1 MIEIDFN
8 GGIISVLKIATR
20 KSPLAL
26 WQAEFVKSKLASLY
40 PDLKIEL
47 VKMTTQGDQILN
59 SPLSKIGGKSLFI
72 KELEVGMNEGRADIA
87 VHSMKDVPYELPQG
101 FEIGAILERE
111 NPFDAF
117 VSNDYNSISD
127 LPNGAKLGSCS
138 LRRIVQIKAI
148 RPDLEILDLRGN
160 VNTRLKKLDDGEYD
174 AIILACSGLSRLG
187 FEDRIKQDL
196 SPDESLPAVGQGA
209 LGIEIKANDQE
220 IRSLIEPL
228 SHKRTMTEVSAERAL
243 NATLQG
249 GCSVAIGAF
258 ATSKGSELKL
268 CGMVGNVNSGEIIRV
283 EELGETSN
291 PIDLGIRAANKL
303 LSLGARELLNEK

>member
-1 MIEIDFN
+1 M
-8 GGIISVLKIATR
+8 LKIATR

-26 WQAEFVKSKLASLY
+26 WQAEFVKSKLETIY
-40 PDLKIEL
+40 PDLKVEL

-72 KELEVGMNEGRADIA
+72 KELEVGIMEGRADIA

-111 NPFDAF
+111 SPFDAF
-117 VSNDYNSISD
+117 VSNDFNSIQD
-127 LPNGAKLGSCS
+127 LPVGARLGSCS
-138 LRRIVQIKAI
+138 LRRIVQVKAL

-174 AIILACSGLSRLG
+174 AIILACSGLARLG
-187 FEDRIKQDL
+187 FDNRIKQDL
-196 SPDESLPAVGQGA
+196 SPDDSLPAVGQGA
-209 LGIEIKANDQE
+209 LGIEIKANDHE
-220 IRSLIEPL
+220 ISNLIKPL
-228 SHKRTMTEVSAERAL
+228 IHQKTQIEVNAERAL
-243 NATLQG
+243 NTTLQG

-258 ATSKGSELKL
+258 ATSEDSKL
-268 CGMVGNVNSGEIIRV
+268 TLSGMVGNVDSGEIIRV
-283 EELGETSN
+283 QETGEKSKQ
-291 PIDLGIRAANKL
+291 IDLGIRAAKKL

>member
-1 MIEIDFN
+1 M
-8 GGIISVLKIATR
+8 LKIATR

-26 WQAEFVKSKLASLY
+26 WQAEFVKSKLEDIY
-40 PDLKIEL
+40 PDLKVEL

-72 KELEVGMNEGRADIA
+72 KELEVGIMEGRADIA

-111 NPFDAF
+111 SPFDAF
-117 VSNDYNSISD
+117 VSNDFNSIQD
-127 LPNGAKLGSCS
+127 LPVGARLGSCS
-138 LRRIVQIKAI
+138 LRRIVQVKAL

-174 AIILACSGLSRLG
+174 AIILACSGLARLG
-187 FEDRIKQDL
+187 FDNRIKQDL
-196 SPDESLPAVGQGA
+196 SPDDSLPAVGQGA
-209 LGIEIKANDQE
+209 LGIEIKANDHE
-220 IRSLIEPL
+220 ISSLIKPL
-228 SHKRTMTEVSAERAL
+228 IHQKTQIEVNAERAL
-243 NATLQG
+243 NTTLQG

-258 ATSKGSELKL
+258 ATSEDSKL
-268 CGMVGNVNSGEIIRV
+268 TLSGMVGNVDSGEIIRV
-283 EELGETSN
+283 QETGETSK
-291 PIDLGIRAANKL
+291 PIDLGIRAAKKL

>member
-1 MIEIDFN
+1 MKSILF
-8 GGIISVLKIATR
+8 GGIITVLKIATR

-26 WQAEFVKSKLASLY
+26 WQAEFVKSNLESLN
-40 PDLKIEL
+40 PGLDVEL

-72 KELEVGMNEGRADIA
+72 KELEVGMMEGRADIA

-117 VSNDYNSISD
+117 VSNAFNSIGD
-127 LPNGAKLGSCS
+127 LPIGARVGSCS
-138 LRRIVQIKAI
+138 LRRIVQLKAL
-148 RPDLEILDLRGN
+148 RPDLVILDLRGN

-174 AIILACSGLSRLG
+174 AIILACSGLIRLG
-187 FEDRIKQDL
+187 FEDRIKQHL
-196 SPDESLPAVGQGA
+196 SPETSLPAVGQGA
-209 LGIEIKANDQE
+209 LGIEIRANDHE
-220 IRSLIEPL
+220 ISGLVKPLI
-228 SHKRTMTEVSAERAL
+228 HKKTLNEVSAERAL

-258 ATSKGSELKL
+258 ATSNGSELKL
-268 CGMVGNVNSGEIIRV
+268 SGMVGNVASGKILRV
-283 EELGETSN
+283 EELGDMN
-291 PIDLGIRAANKL
+291 KPLDLGIITAKKL
-303 LSLGARELLNEK
+303 LSLGARELLNET

>member
-1 MIEIDFN
+1 
-8 GGIISVLKIATR
+8 VLKIATR
-20 KSPLAL
+20 KSPLAI
-26 WQAEFVKSKLASLY
+26 WQAEFVKSKLENIY
-40 PDLKIEL
+40 PDLKVEL

-72 KELEVGMNEGRADIA
+72 KELEVGIMEGRADIA

-117 VSNDYNSISD
+117 VSNDFNSIQD
-127 LPNGAKLGSCS
+127 LPIGAKLGSCS
-138 LRRIVQIKAI
+138 LRRIVQVKAM

-174 AIILACSGLSRLG
+174 AIILACSGLTRLG
-187 FEDRIKQDL
+187 FDNRIKQDL
-196 SPDESLPAVGQGA
+196 SPDDSLPAVGQGA
-209 LGIEIKANDQE
+209 LGIEIKANDHE
-220 IRSLIEPL
+220 ISSLIKPL
-228 SHKRTMTEVSAERAL
+228 IHQKTQIEVNAERAL
-243 NATLQG
+243 NTALQG

-258 ATSKGSELKL
+258 AMSEDSKLTLS
-268 CGMVGNVNSGEIIRV
+268 GMVGNVDSGEIIRV
-283 EELGETSN
+283 QETGETSK
-291 PIDLGIRAANKL
+291 PIDLGIRAAKKL

>member
-1 MIEIDFN
+1 M
-8 GGIISVLKIATR
+8 LKIATR

-26 WQAEFVKSKLASLY
+26 WQAEFVKSKLETIY
-40 PDLKIEL
+40 PDLKVEL

-72 KELEVGMNEGRADIA
+72 KELEVGIMEGRADIA

-111 NPFDAF
+111 SPFDAF
-117 VSNDYNSISD
+117 VSNDFSSIQD
-127 LPNGAKLGSCS
+127 LPVGARLGSCS
-138 LRRIVQIKAI
+138 LRRIVQVKAM

-174 AIILACSGLSRLG
+174 AIILACSGLARLG
-187 FEDRIKQDL
+187 FDNRIKQDL
-196 SPDESLPAVGQGA
+196 SPDDSLPAVGQGA
-209 LGIEIKANDQE
+209 LGIEIEANDHD
-220 IRSLIEPL
+220 ISSLIKPL
-228 SHKRTMTEVSAERAL
+228 IHKKTQIEVSAERAL

-258 ATSKGSELKL
+258 ATSEDSKL
-268 CGMVGNVNSGEIIRV
+268 TLSGMVGNVDSGEIIRV
-283 EELGETSN
+283 QETGETSK
-291 PIDLGIRAANKL
+291 PIDLGIRAAKKL

>member
-1 MIEIDFN
+1 M
-8 GGIISVLKIATR
+8 LKIATR

-26 WQAEFVKSKLASLY
+26 WQGEFVKSKLEAIY
-40 PDLKIEL
+40 PDLKVEL

-72 KELEVGMNEGRADIA
+72 KELEVGIMEGRADIA

-111 NPFDAF
+111 SPFDAF
-117 VSNDYNSISD
+117 VSNDFNSIQD
-127 LPNGAKLGSCS
+127 LPVGARLGSCS
-138 LRRIVQIKAI
+138 LRRIVQVKAL

-174 AIILACSGLSRLG
+174 AIILACSGLARLG
-187 FEDRIKQDL
+187 FDNRIKQDL
-196 SPDESLPAVGQGA
+196 SPDDSLPAVGQGA
-209 LGIEIKANDQE
+209 LGIEIEANDHE
-220 IRSLIEPL
+220 ISSLIKPL
-228 SHKRTMTEVSAERAL
+228 IHKKTQIEVSAERAL

-258 ATSKGSELKL
+258 ATSEDSKL
-268 CGMVGNVNSGEIIRV
+268 TLSGMVGNVDSGEIIRV
-283 EELGETSN
+283 QETGETSK
-291 PIDLGIRAANKL
+291 PIDLGIRAAKKL

>member
-117 VSNDYNSISD
+117 VSNDYNTIEE
-127 LPNGAKLGSCS
+127 LPIGAKLGSCS
-138 LRRIVQIKAI
+138 LRRIVQIKAM

-209 LGIEIKANDQE
+209 LGIEIKVNDHK
-220 IRSLIEPL
+220 ISSLIEPL

>member
-1 MIEIDFN
+1 M
-8 GGIISVLKIATR
+8 LKIATR

-26 WQAEFVKSKLASLY
+26 WQAEFVKSKLETIY
-40 PDLKIEL
+40 PDLKVEL

-72 KELEVGMNEGRADIA
+72 KELEVGIMEGRADIA

-111 NPFDAF
+111 SPFDAF
-117 VSNDYNSISD
+117 VSNDFNSIQD
-127 LPNGAKLGSCS
+127 LPIGAKLGSCS
-138 LRRIVQIKAI
+138 LRRIVQVKAM

-174 AIILACSGLSRLG
+174 AIILACSGLTRLG
-187 FEDRIKQDL
+187 FDNRIKQDL
-196 SPDESLPAVGQGA
+196 SPDDSLPAVGQGA
-209 LGIEIKANDQE
+209 LGIEIKANDHE
-220 IRSLIEPL
+220 ISGLIKPL
-228 SHKRTMTEVSAERAL
+228 IHQKTQIEVNAERAL
-243 NATLQG
+243 NTTLQG

-258 ATSKGSELKL
+258 ATSEDSKL
-268 CGMVGNVNSGEIIRV
+268 TLSGMVGNVDSGEIIRIQ
-283 EELGETSN
+283 ETGETSK
-291 PIDLGIRAANKL
+291 PIDLGIRAAKKL

>member
-117 VSNDYNSISD
+117 VSNDYNNIEE
-127 LPNGAKLGSCS
+127 LPIGAKLGSCS
-138 LRRIVQIKAI
+138 LRRIVQIKAM

-196 SPDESLPAVGQGA
+196 SPNDSLPAVGQGA
-209 LGIEIKANDQE
+209 LGIEIKANDHK
-220 IRSLIEPL
+220 ISSLIEPL

-268 CGMVGNVNSGEIIRV
+268 CGMVGNVDSGEIIRV

-291 PIDLGIRAANKL
+291 PIDLGVRAANKL
-303 LSLGARELLNEK
+303 LSLGARELLKEK

>member
-1 MIEIDFN
+1 
-8 GGIISVLKIATR
+8 VLKIATR

-26 WQAEFVKSKLASLY
+26 WQAEFVKSKLETIY
-40 PDLKIEL
+40 PDLKVEL

-72 KELEVGMNEGRADIA
+72 KELEVGIMEGRADIA

-111 NPFDAF
+111 SPYDAF
-117 VSNDYNSISD
+117 VSNDFNSIQD
-127 LPNGAKLGSCS
+127 LPVGARLGSCS
-138 LRRIVQIKAI
+138 LRRIVQVKAL

-174 AIILACSGLSRLG
+174 AIILACSGLARLG
-187 FEDRIKQDL
+187 FDNRIKQDL
-196 SPDESLPAVGQGA
+196 SPDDSLPAVGQGA
-209 LGIEIKANDQE
+209 LGIEIEANDHE
-220 IRSLIEPL
+220 ISSLIKPL
-228 SHKRTMTEVSAERAL
+228 IHKKTQIEVSAERAL

-258 ATSKGSELKL
+258 ATSEDSKL
-268 CGMVGNVNSGEIIRV
+268 TLSGMVGNVDSGEIIRV
-283 EELGETSN
+283 QETGETSK
-291 PIDLGIRAANKL
+291 PIDLGIRAAKKL

>member
-1 MIEIDFN
+1 M
-8 GGIISVLKIATR
+8 LKIATR

-26 WQAEFVKSKLASLY
+26 WQAEFVKSKLETIY
-40 PDLKIEL
+40 PDLKVEL

-72 KELEVGMNEGRADIA
+72 KELEVGIMEGRADIA
-87 VHSMKDVPYELPQG
+87 VHSMKDIPYELPQG

-111 NPFDAF
+111 SPFDAF
-117 VSNDYNSISD
+117 VSNDFNSIQD
-127 LPNGAKLGSCS
+127 LPVGARLGSCS
-138 LRRIVQIKAI
+138 LRRIVQVKAL

-174 AIILACSGLSRLG
+174 AIILACSGLARLG
-187 FEDRIKQDL
+187 FDTRIKQDL
-196 SPDESLPAVGQGA
+196 SPDDSLPAVGQGA
-209 LGIEIKANDQE
+209 LGIEIEANDHE
-220 IRSLIEPL
+220 ISSLIKPL
-228 SHKRTMTEVSAERAL
+228 IHKKTQIEVSAERAL

-258 ATSKGSELKL
+258 ATSEDSKL
-268 CGMVGNVNSGEIIRV
+268 TLSGMVGNVDSGEIIRV
-283 EELGETSN
+283 QETGETSK
-291 PIDLGIRAANKL
+291 PIDLGIRAAKKL

>member
-117 VSNDYNSISD
+117 VSNDYNTIEE
-127 LPNGAKLGSCS
+127 LPIGAKLGSCS
-138 LRRIVQIKAI
+138 LRRIVQVKAI

-160 VNTRLKKLDDGEYD
+160 VNTRLKKLDDGDYD

-196 SPDESLPAVGQGA
+196 SPNDSLPAVGQGA
-209 LGIEIKANDQE
+209 LGIEIKVNDHK
-220 IRSLIEPL
+220 ISSLIEPL

-268 CGMVGNVNSGEIIRV
+268 CGMVGNVDSGEIIRV

>member
-1 MIEIDFN
+1 MIGIDFN

-117 VSNDYNSISD
+117 VSNDYNTIEE
-127 LPNGAKLGSCS
+127 LPIGAKLGSCS
-138 LRRIVQIKAI
+138 LRRIVQIKAM

-196 SPDESLPAVGQGA
+196 SPNDSLPAVGQGA
-209 LGIEIKANDQE
+209 LGIEIKANDHK
-220 IRSLIEPL
+220 ISSLIEPL

-268 CGMVGNVNSGEIIRV
+268 CGMVGNVDSGEIIRV

-291 PIDLGIRAANKL
+291 PIDLGVRAANKL

>member
-1 MIEIDFN
+1 
-8 GGIISVLKIATR
+8 VLKIATR
-20 KSPLAL
+20 KSPLAI
-26 WQAEFVKSKLASLY
+26 WQAEFVKSKLENIY
-40 PDLKIEL
+40 PDLKVEL

-72 KELEVGMNEGRADIA
+72 KELEVGIMEGRADIA

-111 NPFDAF
+111 SPFDAF
-117 VSNDYNSISD
+117 VSNDFNSIQD
-127 LPNGAKLGSCS
+127 LPIGAKLGSCS
-138 LRRIVQIKAI
+138 LRRIVQVKAM

-174 AIILACSGLSRLG
+174 AIILACSGLTRLG
-187 FEDRIKQDL
+187 FDNRIKQDL
-196 SPDESLPAVGQGA
+196 SPDDSLPAVGQGA
-209 LGIEIKANDQE
+209 LGIEIKANDHE
-220 IRSLIEPL
+220 ISSLIKPL
-228 SHKRTMTEVSAERAL
+228 IHKKTQIEVSAERAL

-258 ATSKGSELKL
+258 ATSEDSKL
-268 CGMVGNVNSGEIIRV
+268 TLSGMVGNVDSGEIIRV
-283 EELGETSN
+283 QETGETSK
-291 PIDLGIRAANKL
+291 PTDLGLRAAKKL

>member
-1 MIEIDFN
+1 M
-8 GGIISVLKIATR
+8 LKIATR

-26 WQAEFVKSKLASLY
+26 WQAEFVKSKLETIY
-40 PDLKIEL
+40 PDLKVEL

-72 KELEVGMNEGRADIA
+72 KELEVGIMEGRADIA

-111 NPFDAF
+111 SPFDAF
-117 VSNDYNSISD
+117 VSNDFNSIQD
-127 LPNGAKLGSCS
+127 LPVGARLGSCS
-138 LRRIVQIKAI
+138 LRRIVQVKAL

-174 AIILACSGLSRLG
+174 AIILACSGLARLG
-187 FEDRIKQDL
+187 FNNRIKQDL
-196 SPDESLPAVGQGA
+196 SPEDSLPAVGQGA
-209 LGIEIKANDQE
+209 LGIEIEANDHE
-220 IRSLIEPL
+220 ISSLIKPL
-228 SHKRTMTEVSAERAL
+228 IHKKTQIEVSAERAL

-258 ATSKGSELKL
+258 ATSEDSKL
-268 CGMVGNVNSGEIIRV
+268 TLSGMVGNVDSGEIIRV
-283 EELGETSN
+283 QETGETSK
-291 PIDLGIRAANKL
+291 PIDLGIRAAKKL

>member
-1 MIEIDFN
+1 M
-8 GGIISVLKIATR
+8 LKIATR

-26 WQAEFVKSKLASLY
+26 WQAEFVKSKLENIY
-40 PDLKIEL
+40 PDLKVEL

-72 KELEVGMNEGRADIA
+72 KELEVGIMEGRADIA

-117 VSNDYNSISD
+117 VSNDFNSIQD
-127 LPNGAKLGSCS
+127 LPIGAKLGSCS
-138 LRRIVQIKAI
+138 LRRIVQVKAM

-174 AIILACSGLSRLG
+174 AIILACSGLTRLG
-187 FEDRIKQDL
+187 FDNRIKQDL
-196 SPDESLPAVGQGA
+196 SPDDSLPAVGQGA
-209 LGIEIKANDQE
+209 LGIEIKANDHE
-220 IRSLIEPL
+220 ISSLIKPL
-228 SHKRTMTEVSAERAL
+228 IHQKTQIEVNAERAL
-243 NATLQG
+243 NTALQG

-258 ATSKGSELKL
+258 ATSEDSKL
-268 CGMVGNVNSGEIIRV
+268 TLSGMVGNVDSGEIIRV
-283 EELGETSN
+283 QETGETSK
-291 PIDLGIRAANKL
+291 PIDLGIRAAKKL

>member
-117 VSNDYNSISD
+117 VSNDYNTIEE
-127 LPNGAKLGSCS
+127 LPIGAKLGSCS

-209 LGIEIKANDQE
+209 LGIEIKVNDHK
-220 IRSLIEPL
+220 ISSLIEPL

-243 NATLQG
+243 NTTLQG

-268 CGMVGNVNSGEIIRV
+268 CGMVGNVDSGEIIRV

-291 PIDLGIRAANKL
+291 PIDLGVRAANKL

>member
-1 MIEIDFN
+1 M
-8 GGIISVLKIATR
+8 LKIATR

-26 WQAEFVKSKLASLY
+26 WQAEFVKSKLETIY
-40 PDLKIEL
+40 PDLKVEL

-72 KELEVGMNEGRADIA
+72 KELEVGIMEGRADIA
-87 VHSMKDVPYELPQG
+87 VHSMKDIPYELPQG

-111 NPFDAF
+111 SPFDAF
-117 VSNDYNSISD
+117 VSNNFYSIQD
-127 LPNGAKLGSCS
+127 LPVGARLGSCS
-138 LRRIVQIKAI
+138 LRRIVQVKAL

-174 AIILACSGLSRLG
+174 AIILACSGLARLG
-187 FEDRIKQDL
+187 FDNRIKQDL
-196 SPDESLPAVGQGA
+196 SPDDSLPAVGQGA
-209 LGIEIKANDQE
+209 LGIEIEANDHE
-220 IRSLIEPL
+220 ISSLIKPL
-228 SHKRTMTEVSAERAL
+228 IHKKTQIEVSAERAL

-258 ATSKGSELKL
+258 ATSEDSKL
-268 CGMVGNVNSGEIIRV
+268 TLSGMVGNVDSGEIIRV
-283 EELGETSN
+283 QETGETSK
-291 PIDLGIRAANKL
+291 PIDLGIRAAKKL

>member
-1 MIEIDFN
+1 M
-8 GGIISVLKIATR
+8 LKIATR

-26 WQAEFVKSKLASLY
+26 WQAEFVKSKLETIY
-40 PDLKIEL
+40 PDLKVEL

-72 KELEVGMNEGRADIA
+72 KELEVGIMEGRADIA

-111 NPFDAF
+111 SPFDAF
-117 VSNDYNSISD
+117 VSNDFNSIQD
-127 LPNGAKLGSCS
+127 LPVGARLGSCS
-138 LRRIVQIKAI
+138 LRRIVQVKAL
-148 RPDLEILDLRGN
+148 RPDLEILNLRGN

-174 AIILACSGLSRLG
+174 AIILACSGLARLG
-187 FEDRIKQDL
+187 FDNRIKQDL
-196 SPDESLPAVGQGA
+196 SPDDSLPAVGQGA
-209 LGIEIKANDQE
+209 LGIEIEANDHE
-220 IRSLIEPL
+220 ISSLIKPL
-228 SHKRTMTEVSAERAL
+228 IHKKTQIEVSAERAL

-258 ATSKGSELKL
+258 ATSEDSKL
-268 CGMVGNVNSGEIIRV
+268 TLSGMVGNVDSGEIIRV
-283 EELGETSN
+283 QETGETSK
-291 PIDLGIRAANKL
+291 PIDLGIRAAKKL

>member
-117 VSNDYNSISD
+117 VSNDYNTIEE
-127 LPNGAKLGSCS
+127 LPIGAKLGSCS
-138 LRRIVQIKAI
+138 LRRIVQIKAM

-209 LGIEIKANDQE
+209 LGIEIKVNDHK
-220 IRSLIEPL
+220 ISSLIEPL

-303 LSLGARELLNEK
+303 LSLGASELLNEK

>member
-72 KELEVGMNEGRADIA
+72 KELEIGMNEGRADIA

-117 VSNDYNSISD
+117 VSNDYNTIEE
-127 LPNGAKLGSCS
+127 LPIGAKLGSCS
-138 LRRIVQIKAI
+138 LRRIVQIKAM

-209 LGIEIKANDQE
+209 LGIEIKVNDHK
-220 IRSLIEPL
+220 ISSLIEPL

-268 CGMVGNVNSGEIIRV
+268 CGMVGNVDSGEIIRV

-291 PIDLGIRAANKL
+291 PIDLGVRAANKL

>member
-1 MIEIDFN
+1 M
-8 GGIISVLKIATR
+8 LKIATR

-26 WQAEFVKSKLASLY
+26 WQAEFVKSNLESLN
-40 PDLKIEL
+40 PGLDVEL

-72 KELEVGMNEGRADIA
+72 KELEVGMMEGRADIA

-117 VSNDYNSISD
+117 VSNAFNSIGD
-127 LPNGAKLGSCS
+127 LPIGARVGSCS
-138 LRRIVQIKAI
+138 LRRIVQLKAL
-148 RPDLEILDLRGN
+148 RPDLVILDLRGN

-174 AIILACSGLSRLG
+174 AIILACSGLIRLG
-187 FEDRIKQDL
+187 FEDRIKQHL
-196 SPDESLPAVGQGA
+196 SPETSLPAVGQGA
-209 LGIEIKANDQE
+209 LGIEIRSNNHE
-220 IRSLIEPL
+220 ISSLVKPL
-228 SHKRTMTEVSAERAL
+228 IHKKTLNEVSAERAL

-258 ATSKGSELKL
+258 ATSNGSELKL
-268 CGMVGNVNSGEIIRV
+268 SGMVGNVASGKILRV
-283 EELGETSN
+283 EELGDMN
-291 PIDLGIRAANKL
+291 KPLDLGIITAKKL
-303 LSLGARELLNEK
+303 LSLGARELLNET

>member
-1 MIEIDFN
+1 M
-8 GGIISVLKIATR
+8 LKIATR

-26 WQAEFVKSKLASLY
+26 WQAEFVKSKLETIY
-40 PDLKIEL
+40 PDLKVEL

-72 KELEVGMNEGRADIA
+72 KELEVGIMEGRADIA

-111 NPFDAF
+111 SPFDAF
-117 VSNDYNSISD
+117 VSNDFNSIQD
-127 LPNGAKLGSCS
+127 LPIGAKLGSCS
-138 LRRIVQIKAI
+138 LRRIVQVKAM

-174 AIILACSGLSRLG
+174 AIILACSGLTRLG
-187 FEDRIKQDL
+187 FDNRIKQDL
-196 SPDESLPAVGQGA
+196 SPDDSLPAVGQGA
-209 LGIEIKANDQE
+209 LGIEIEANDHE
-220 IRSLIEPL
+220 ISSLIKPL
-228 SHKRTMTEVSAERAL
+228 IHKKTQIEVSAERAL

-258 ATSKGSELKL
+258 ATSEDSKL
-268 CGMVGNVNSGEIIRV
+268 TLSGMVGNVDSGEIIRV
-283 EELGETSN
+283 QETGETSK
-291 PIDLGIRAANKL
+291 PIDLGIRAAKKL

>member
-40 PDLKIEL
+40 PNLKIEL

-117 VSNDYNSISD
+117 VSNDYNNIEE
-127 LPNGAKLGSCS
+127 LPIGAKLGSCS

-196 SPDESLPAVGQGA
+196 SPNDSLPAVGQGA
-209 LGIEIKANDQE
+209 LGIEIKANDHK
-220 IRSLIEPL
+220 ISSLIEPL

>member
-1 MIEIDFN
+1 M
-8 GGIISVLKIATR
+8 LKIATR

-26 WQAEFVKSKLASLY
+26 WQAEFVKSKLEAIY
-40 PDLKIEL
+40 PDLKVEL

-72 KELEVGMNEGRADIA
+72 KELEVGIIEGRADIA

-111 NPFDAF
+111 SPFDAF
-117 VSNDYNSISD
+117 VSNDFNSIQD
-127 LPNGAKLGSCS
+127 LPIGAKLGSCS
-138 LRRIVQIKAI
+138 LRRIVQVKAI

-174 AIILACSGLSRLG
+174 AIILACSGLTRLG
-187 FEDRIKQDL
+187 FDNRIKQDL
-196 SPDESLPAVGQGA
+196 SPDDSLPAVGQGA
-209 LGIEIKANDQE
+209 LGIEIKANDHE
-220 IRSLIEPL
+220 ISNLIKPL
-228 SHKRTMTEVSAERAL
+228 IHQKTQIEVNAERAL
-243 NATLQG
+243 NTTLQG

-258 ATSKGSELKL
+258 ATSEDSKL
-268 CGMVGNVNSGEIIRV
+268 TLSGMVGNVDSGEIIRV
-283 EELGETSN
+283 QETGETSK
-291 PIDLGIRAANKL
+291 PIDLGIRAAKKL

>member
-1 MIEIDFN
+1 M
-8 GGIISVLKIATR
+8 LKIATR

-26 WQAEFVKSKLASLY
+26 WQAEFVKSKLEDIY
-40 PDLKIEL
+40 PDLKVEL

-72 KELEVGMNEGRADIA
+72 KELEVGIMEGRADIA

-111 NPFDAF
+111 SPFDAF
-117 VSNDYNSISD
+117 VSNDFNSIQD
-127 LPNGAKLGSCS
+127 LPIGAKLGSCS
-138 LRRIVQIKAI
+138 LRRIVQVKAM

-174 AIILACSGLSRLG
+174 AIILACSGLTRLG
-187 FEDRIKQDL
+187 FDNRIKQDL
-196 SPDESLPAVGQGA
+196 SPDDSLPAVGQGA
-209 LGIEIKANDQE
+209 LGIEIKANDHE
-220 IRSLIEPL
+220 ISSLIKPL
-228 SHKRTMTEVSAERAL
+228 IHQKTQIEVNAERAL
-243 NATLQG
+243 NTALQG

-258 ATSKGSELKL
+258 ATSEDSKL
-268 CGMVGNVNSGEIIRV
+268 TLSGMVGNVDSGEIIRV
-283 EELGETSN
+283 QETGETSK
-291 PIDLGIRAANKL
+291 PIDLGIRAAKKL

>member
-117 VSNDYNSISD
+117 VSNDYNTIEE
-127 LPNGAKLGSCS
+127 LPIGAKLGSCS

-196 SPDESLPAVGQGA
+196 SPNDSLPAVGQGA
-209 LGIEIKANDQE
+209 LGIEIKANDHK
-220 IRSLIEPL
+220 ISSLIEPL
-228 SHKRTMTEVSAERAL
+228 THKRTMTEVSAERAL
-243 NATLQG
+243 NAALQG